1 MLYFKII
8 VLLPPLLDGCTVHLK
23 KATLLLTFFA
33 DSQIEIDT
41 DDGRTNEGSDVD
53 QDEDDLP
60 DVEEVRYDVTV
71 VVLIVKLIFSL
82 STGIHNTYRY
92 IQVELWETEDLDEEL
107 VVPLCRQGNRM
118 LKKRQPNKLK

>member
-8 VLLPPLLDGCTVHLK
+8 VLLPPLLDGCTAHLK

-41 DDGRTNEGSDVD
+41 DDGMDEGTNEGSDVD

-71 VVLIVKLIFSL
+71 VVLIVS
-82 STGIHNTYRY
+82 
-92 IQVELWETEDLDEEL
+92 
-107 VVPLCRQGNRM
+107 
-118 LKKRQPNKLK
+118 